1 MLKSVVGDKNSVIRS
16 ATTCIL
22 RYILLLFAIFPVQAV
37 LLYAGGPQPLVIT
50 DGLPHV
56 NVYDVLQ
63 DSRGL
68 LWIAT
73 ENGLCSYDG
82 TVFHN
87 YTVSDGLPSN
97 RVMVLS
103 PDGQGNIWV
112 GTQQGVCLWRDN
124 KVQYTVRAGFP
135 LDVYR
140 ILHAYPYVYMLTVH
154 RTLHAY
160 DVRSRSFVGT
170 IPVNIEL
177 IGPRSEGGIWA
188 LSYNG
193 LYYMQGA
200 ESHTYAVP
208 DIEYPKLFA
217 LLDRGGE
224 LLLNYN
230 HRLLLF
236 SKETKKIRPLQ
247 TSEPFIMGYNQH
259 MFADSR
265 GNVWVWSIND
275 NGVVHRLGFR
285 GNDSADVELMAAG
298 TLVTR
303 FYEDHSGDMWFA
315 TYGSGIRLYR
325 NDPYLDRV
333 FERSAPG
340 NVVSLYAGHNHTLIG
355 TNTGLY
361 SLSPGKL
368 VKIPLNVTREHVAY
382 IREIISYRGAFYI
395 ANSSVITE
403 MELLPSSVLG
413 HVIEVPARAMGIF
426 DDRLLLATMDNQL
439 QEYTLSGK
447 NPVLQQET
455 VIPFPKEFT
464 GSVKDLGC
472 WKNYYLAATTNGVY
486 VYTKKLEYVTR
497 LLPGFNV
504 FCIYAAKD
512 RVMFGT
518 SEGLYTLTAEGDAA
532 VHTESV
538 LLADAIV
545 YSYVEISEGCMAFG
559 TSKGILILKGPETYL
574 IDAADHM
581 FAEHIYAIAYDKDSR
596 ILTAGANNGVFRI
609 PYDMEDD
616 ARWKQG
622 PAVYLTSLRLSRQLS
637 TDSLAAVSILYDDR
651 EGMDIAFATLGQFG
665 GRNPRYRYSFDR
677 QPLQYTGSGNLVF
690 NSLDP
695 GLHSLV
701 IQASANGI
709 EWGPELKL
717 DVDVHPFWY
726 QQWWFRLLCILLVL
740 GLTVLLTISVMR
752 AYNRRRMLYA
762 EYYQLQLRINRAK
775 NIPHYTSNVL
785 SILEYLILKG
795 DTALINRFFVLF
807 NRFNTLTLREAHQA
821 LRPLKDELEYVDSFL
836 NLEKFRLSEEFQ
848 FELDIA
854 ADVDLEFPVP
864 NMIVHTLVEN
874 AVKHGIIPRGGGGI
888 IRIQLRMQETVLQI
902 AVEDNGPGPHV
913 HSTGKGTG
921 FGLKMLREQLDLLQ
935 KQGLLYGS
943 FTIEALPAAAGT
955 RCTLLLSE
963 YKIHPVTLS

>member
-1 MLKSVVGDKNSVIRS
+1 MLKSVVGDKNSAIRS

-22 RYILLLFAIFPVQAV
+22 RHMLLLFAIFPAQAA

-68 LWIAT
+68 LWVAT

-103 PDGQGNIWV
+103 PDAQGNIWV
-112 GTQQGVCLWRDN
+112 GTQQGVCIWRDS
-124 KVQYTVRAGFP
+124 KVQYTLRAGFP
-135 LDVYR
+135 LDVHR
-140 ILHAYPYVYMLTVH
+140 ILHAYPYVYMLTAH
-154 RTLHAY
+154 RKLHTY
-160 DVRSRSFVGT
+160 DVRSQSFVGT
-170 IPVNIEL
+170 MPLNIEL
-177 IGPRSEGGIWA
+177 ISPRSEGGIWA

-217 LLDRGGE
+217 LLDRGDE

-230 HRLLLF
+230 HSLLLF
-236 SKETKKIRPLQ
+236 GKKTKEIRLLQ
-247 TSEPFIMGYNQH
+247 TSEPFVMGYNQH
-259 MFADSR
+259 MYADSH
-265 GNVWVWSIND
+265 GAVWVWSIND

-285 GNDSADVELMAAG
+285 GADSADVELMASN

-315 TYGSGIRLYR
+315 TYGSGICLYR
-325 NDPYLDRV
+325 NDPYRNRIL
-333 FERSAPG
+333 PG
-340 NVVSLYAGHNHTLIG
+340 NVVSLYAGNNLTLIG

-361 SLSPGKL
+361 SLSPSKL
-368 VKIPLNVTREHVAY
+368 VKIPLNVTQEHIAY
-382 IREIISYRGAFYI
+382 IRKIVFYKDVFYV

-403 MELLPSSVLG
+403 MEPQQSSMLG
-413 HVIEVPARAMGIF
+413 SVTEVPARAMDIF
-426 DDRLLLATMDNQL
+426 DGRLLLATMDGRL
-439 QEYTLSGK
+439 QEYIPGRKGLTL
-447 NPVLQQET
+447 QRET

-464 GSVKDLGC
+464 GSVKDLGS
-472 WKNYYLAATTNGVY
+472 WSNYYLAATTNGVY
-486 VYTKKLEYVTR
+486 VYTKELKYAGH

-504 FCIYAAKD
+504 FCIYAATN

-518 SEGLYTLTAEGDAA
+518 SEGLYTLAADGAAA
-532 VHTESV
+532 VRTESV
-538 LLADAIV
+538 LAADAIV
-545 YSYVEISEGCMAFG
+545 YSYAEILESCMAFG
-559 TSKGILILKGPETYL
+559 TSKGILILKGPEAYL
-574 IDAADHM
+574 IDGADHM
-581 FAEHIYAIAYDKDSR
+581 FAGHIYAIAYDKQSR

-609 PYDMEDD
+609 PYDPEDD
-616 ARWKQG
+616 TRWKQG
-622 PAVYLTSLRLSRQLS
+622 PAVYITSLHLSRQLR
-637 TDSLAAVSILYDDR
+637 TDSLAGVSIQYDNR
-651 EGMDIAFATLGQFG
+651 EGMDIAFTTLGQFG
-665 GRNPRYRYSFDR
+665 GLHPRYRYSFDG
-677 QPLQYTGSGNLVF
+677 QPMQYTGSGNLVF
-690 NSLDP
+690 NSLEP
-695 GLHSLV
+695 GLHSLL
-701 IQASANGI
+701 IQASANGA

-717 DVDVHPFWY
+717 QVDVYPFWY

-740 GLTVLLTISVMR
+740 GFTVLLTIFIMR

-795 DTALINRFFVLF
+795 DTTLINRFFVLF
-807 NRFNTLTLREAHQA
+807 NRFNTLTLCEAQQI

-836 NLEKFRLSEEFQ
+836 NLEKFRLSEEFL

-854 ADVDLEFPVP
+854 ANVDQEFPVP
-864 NMIVHTLVEN
+864 NMIIHTLVEN
-874 AVKHGIIPRGGGGI
+874 AVKHGIIPRGGGGM
-888 IRIQLRMQETVLQI
+888 IRIQLRMQDAALYIV
-902 AVEDNGPGPHV
+902 VEDNGPGPGIQ
-913 HSTGKGTG
+913 STGKGSG
-921 FGLKMLREQLDLLQ
+921 FGLKMLREQLELLQ
-935 KQGLLYGS
+935 KQRLLYG
-943 FTIEALPAAAGT
+943 FFAIEALPAAAGT
-955 RCTLLLSE
+955 HCTLLLS
-963 YKIHPVTLS
+963 KHKLHPVTFS